1 MSEISP
7 NDRCVVVIGA
17 DFFLTY
23 VLRRRLAVQSTV
35 KTVKFTQPHVERIR
49 EICVQKN
56 NA

>member
-49 EICVQKN
+49 EICVQKI
-56 NA
+56 